1 VRLCLQDGWCRFDL
15 LVVLI
20 SIAGVVI
27 DLATPQNLEV
37 LPLLRV
43 LRLVRVFRLIPKAE
57 GLRNLLQT
65 LVFSLPALGN
75 IGGVLL
81 LFFFIYAVVGMN
93 LFGAV
98 KHGQFLDR

>member
-1 VRLCLQDGWCRFDL
+1 MQDAWCRFDL
-15 LVVLI
+15 FVVLV
-20 SIAGVVI
+20 SIAGVCV

-57 GLRNLLQT
+57 GLRNLLRT

-81 LFFFIYAVVGMN
+81 LFFFMYAVVGMN

-98 KHGQFLDR
+98 KHGQYLDR